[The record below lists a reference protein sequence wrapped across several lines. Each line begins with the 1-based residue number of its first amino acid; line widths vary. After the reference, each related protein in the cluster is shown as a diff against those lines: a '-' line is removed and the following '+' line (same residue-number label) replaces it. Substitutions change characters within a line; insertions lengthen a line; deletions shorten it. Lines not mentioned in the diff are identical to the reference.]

1 MRRVGQVVLGAILAL
16 VMLMPARA
24 AEEPR
29 DEPLGED
36 EQLDPRWDTSGRFY
50 LYFRGGEN
58 LIVNDEF
65 VQDVDFDTPDGIN
78 FNLGVGIGYDI
89 DRHWSVEI
97 EGDGTEPDL
106 RDQRTGRKINE
117 FSNITLIPA
126 ARFRW
131 PIGDGRF
138 VPYLVGGVG
147 ISLNDVNDSAN
158 LRLKVKAQETNV
170 VGTLGIGFDYFL
182 TENVSVGFVTQSF
195 IHSDI
200 ATSFKNSDDP
210 SQNRSGSANLTSV
223 AFLGHIRLYPGQ
235 NAASE
240 GGLKWLVADHGPFD
254 DGQRRYYL
262 MALAGTHQF
271 FNDGVGGDVT
281 MEAPGGANWALGGAG
296 GVNLT
301 KHWGFEI
308 GLWNTDVNL
317 NAPGLGKFGEL
328 SNFTVMPQARYR
340 WQFLQGRLVLFG
352 TGGVGVAW
360 NAVNDQR
367 DTLPKFYGGNK
378 VTTARSPR
386 VIVQDVVLAG
396 SIGAGIEYFLNS
408 NLSVALSLPYNM
420 YADAHTKVQ
429 QRDLSTG
436 QPIGKA
442 SYSSVKYSGLTPQL
456 QIRAYLP

>member
-1 MRRVGQVVLGAILAL
+1 V
-16 VMLMPARA
+16 A
-24 AEEPR
+24 AVEEEPQQ
-29 DEPLGED
+29 
-36 EQLDPRWDTSGRFY
+36 QLDPRWDTSGRFY

-58 LIVNDEF
+58 LIVDDEF
-65 VQDVDFDTPDGIN
+65 VDDVEFDTPNGIN

-126 ARFRW
+126 VRFRW

-138 VPYLVGGVG
+138 VPYAVGGVG
-147 ISLNDVNDSAN
+147 MSINDVNDSAN
-158 LRLKVKAQETNV
+158 LRLKVKAQSTNV
-170 VGTLGIGFDYFL
+170 VGTLGLGFDYFL
-182 TENVSVGFVTQSF
+182 AENVAVGFVTQSF

-200 ATSFKNSDDP
+200 STSFRNTDDP
-210 SQNRSGSANLTSV
+210 SQNRSGSANLSSV
-223 AFLGHIRLYPGQ
+223 AFLAHIRLYPGQ

-240 GGLKWLVADHGPFD
+240 GGLKWLHADHGPFD
-254 DGQRRYYL
+254 EGQRRYYL

-281 MEAPGGANWALGGAG
+281 MEAPGGANWTLGGAG

-301 KHWGFEI
+301 EHWGFEI
-308 GLWNTDVNL
+308 ALFNSDPNL

-328 SNFTVMPQARYR
+328 SNFTVLPQARYR
-340 WQFLQGRLVLFG
+340 WQFLQGRLVVFG

-360 NAVNDQR
+360 YTVNDQR
-367 DTLPKFYGGNK
+367 DTLPKFSGNN

-386 VIVQDVVLAG
+386 VTVDDVVIAG
-396 SIGAGIEYFLNS
+396 SVGAGIEYFLNS
-408 NLSVALSLPYNM
+408 NLSVALSLPYTM
-420 YADAHTKVQ
+420 YGNAHTKVQ
-429 QRDLSTG
+429 QRSLATG
-436 QPIGKA
+436 QPVGKA